1 MQSLRLHFSISTLHS
16 ESPPTLTLL
25 SRPLQH
31 RGLSGFMN
39 FAFGFTE
46 VSVLAS
52 VTALFHYGLQTGGPV
67 VWFWGWV
74 VSWAAI
80 TVVSFSMAE
89 ICSAYPSAGSVYHW
103 SGQLAPARHA
113 AIASYITGA
122 GHGAGVGCVPGCLC
136 NSLHA
141 VPKITVTTV
150 VVWHRLV

>member
-1 MQSLRLHFSISTLHS
+1 
-16 ESPPTLTLL
+16 
-25 SRPLQH
+25 
-31 RGLSGFMN
+31 MN

-122 GHGAGVGCVPGCLC
+122 CDGAREGCVPGFAIPCLDVASSSC
-136 NSLHA
+136 AGNHRDDRRCVA
-141 VPKITVTTV
+141 QAGVTSWAMPLVTPALRRRGR
-150 VVWHRLV
+150 WH